1 MAAMASENPQD
12 TFAALFEQQ
21 APSAAPTRN
30 KVRVGQRIEG
40 IVLKVG
46 TSTVFVELDGKRE
59 AMLDTMEVTGDDGEI
74 TVKVGD
80 KIQAQVLEV
89 DDQRGIVRLGKSGG
103 RPDGAA
109 GLLQAKQN
117 GLAVE
122 GKVTGVNKGG
132 LDVEMGGVRAFCPSS
147 QAGGRGEDPKAL
159 VGQTLRFLVT
169 DVKDGGRNVV
179 VSRRQLMEREARE
192 NQSALAATIEKGAK
206 LNGKITSVREFG
218 AFVDLGGIEGLIPK
232 SEIAHERTMNVA
244 DVLKAGESVEVV
256 VLDIK
261 ETDDPRTPRKITL
274 SLKALIAAPEFP
286 AEMKNK
292 VTVGAVVTGKV
303 EKIETFGL
311 FVQLDGTQGRVGRGL
326 IPNAETGLPRG
337 ADLRKSFPEG
347 TPVTVKILETGDGR
361 LRLSIKGAKDAEER
375 AQFEDVRRTQ
385 QSTQSLGTLGDLLKK
400 FNAKK

>member
-1 MAAMASENPQD
+1 MASENPQD
-12 TFAALFEQQ
+12 TFAALFEQSSQ
-21 APSAAPTRN
+21 KAAPQRT

-40 IVLKVG
+40 IVLSVG
-46 TSTVFVELDGKRE
+46 KSTVFVELDGKRE
-59 AMLDTMEVTGDDGEI
+59 AMLDTQEVTGDDGEV

-89 DDQRGIVRLGKSGG
+89 DDQRGIVRLGKSAG

-109 GLLQAKQN
+109 GLLAAKQN
-117 GLAVE
+117 GVAVE

-132 LDVEMGGVRAFCPSS
+132 LDVEMGGIRAFCPAS
-147 QAGGRGEDPKAL
+147 QAGGRGEDTSAL

-192 NQSALAATIEKGAK
+192 NASALAAQIEKGARLK
-206 LNGKITSVREFG
+206 GTITSVREFG

-232 SEIAHERTMNVA
+232 SEIAHERTTNVA
-244 DVLKAGESVEVV
+244 DVMKAGEQVEVV

-274 SLKALIAAPEFP
+274 SLKALTAAPELP

-292 VTVGAVVTGKV
+292 VVVGAVVTGKV

-347 TPVTVKILETGDGR
+347 TAVTCKILETGDGR

-375 AQFEDVRRTQ
+375 AQFEDVKKAQ
-385 QSTQSLGTLGDLLKK
+385 KGAQSLGTLGDLMKK

>member
-1 MAAMASENPQD
+1 MAAMASEHPQD
-12 TFAALFEQQ
+12 TFAALFERE
-21 APSAAPTRN
+21 AHSAAPTRN
-30 KVRVGQRIEG
+30 KIKVGQRIEG

-46 TSTVFVELDGKRE
+46 QSTVFVELDGKRE
-59 AMLDTMEVTGDDGEI
+59 AMLDTIEVTGDDGEV

-80 KIQAQVLEV
+80 KIHAQVLEV
-89 DDQRGIVRLGKSGG
+89 DDQRGMVRLGKSAG

-117 GLAVE
+117 GVAVE

-147 QAGGRGEDPKAL
+147 QAGGRGEDPATL

-169 DVKDGGRNVV
+169 DVRDGGRNVV

-192 NQSALAATIEKGAK
+192 NASALAAQIEKGAK
-206 LNGKITSVREFG
+206 LRGTITSVREFG

-232 SEIAHERTMNVA
+232 SEISHERTMNVA
-244 DVLKAGESVEVV
+244 DVLKAGETVEVS

-274 SLKALIAAPEFP
+274 SLKALVAAPELSP
-286 AEMKNK
+286 EQKNK
-292 VTVGAVVTGKV
+292 FAVGSVVTGKV

-311 FVQLDGTQGRVGRGL
+311 FVQLDGTQGRLGRGL

-375 AQFEDVRRTQ
+375 AQFEDARKAQ
-385 QSTQSLGTLGDLLKK
+385 KGSQSFGTFGDLLKK
-400 FNAKK
+400 MKK

>member
-1 MAAMASENPQD
+1 MAGMASENPQD
-12 TFAALFEQQ
+12 TFAALFEQGAQ
-21 APSAAPTRN
+21 AAAPTRN

-40 IVLKVG
+40 IILEIGK
-46 TSTVFVELDGKRE
+46 STVFVELDGKRE
-59 AMLDTMEVTGDDGEI
+59 AMLDTSEVTGDDGI
-74 TVKVGD
+74 VTVNVGE

-89 DDQRGIVRLGKSGG
+89 DDQRGIVRLGKSAG
-103 RPDGAA
+103 RPNDAA

-117 GLAVE
+117 GVAVD

-147 QAGGRGEDPKAL
+147 QAGGRGEDVSAL

-169 DVKDGGRNVV
+169 DVRDGGRNVV

-192 NQSALAATIEKGAK
+192 NQSALASQIEKGARLK
-206 LNGKITSVREFG
+206 GTITSVREFG

-244 DVLKAGESVEVV
+244 DVLKAGENVEVV

-274 SLKALIAAPEFP
+274 SLKALVAAPELP
-286 AEMKNK
+286 ADLKNK
-292 VTVGAVVTGKV
+292 VVVGAVVTGKV

-337 ADLRKSFPEG
+337 ADLRKAFPEG
-347 TPVTVKILETGDGR
+347 TAVTAKILETGDGR

-375 AQFEDVRRTQ
+375 SHFEDVKRAQNTP
-385 QSTQSLGTLGDLLKK
+385 QSLGTLGDLMKK
-400 FNAKK
+400 FAAKK